1 MALAAMTA
9 GRSGAIVPCIDPAA
23 EWERKTSMTSMNQT
37 ETALER
43 SVVDHL
49 LECYV
54 AWREECRAV
63 TLAYDEWA
71 AQSSARDSD
80 LLYAAYRAALD
91 QEEESARV
99 YARRIDAV
107 RQIYA

>member
-1 MALAAMTA
+1 
-9 GRSGAIVPCIDPAA
+9 
-23 EWERKTSMTSMNQT
+23 MNQT

-63 TLAYDEWA
+63 RLAYDQWTQA
-71 AQSSARDSD
+71 TARDSD

>member
-1 MALAAMTA
+1 
-9 GRSGAIVPCIDPAA
+9 
-23 EWERKTSMTSMNQT
+23 MTSMNQT

-63 TLAYDEWA
+63 RVAYEEWA
-71 AQSSARDSD
+71 PSSGRDSD
-80 LLYAAYRAALD
+80 LMYAAYRAALD

>member
-1 MALAAMTA
+1 MAST
-9 GRSGAIVPCIDPAA
+9 
-23 EWERKTSMTSMNQT
+23 NQT
-37 ETALER
+37 ETTLER

-63 TLAYDEWA
+63 RVAYDEWA
-71 AQSSARDSD
+71 QSPRGESD
-80 LLYAAYRAALD
+80 LLYTAYRAALD